1 MEREKATRLLNDI
14 LDGRLLQAKDE
25 AEKEIEKV
33 IDRKL
38 AETKSEIMRSVDY
51 ILGRKTL
58 AGKEAIL
65 EILERAA
72 VDTDFMAQLSAKPD
86 EALRDYGLTWEE
98 KAAITS
104 GDIRQ
109 IEDWVGELTSQ
120 QRKWLQARMQQE
132 KW

>member
-1 MEREKATRLLNDI
+1 VEREKATRLLNDI
-14 LDGRLLQAKDE
+14 LDGRLLKAKDE
-25 AEKEIEKV
+25 AEEEIEKV

-65 EILERAA
+65 EILDRAV
-72 VDTDFMAQLSAKPD
+72 VDTDFMAQLSENPD
-86 EALRDYGLTWEE
+86 KALRDYGLTWEE
-98 KAAITS
+98 KAAILS

-109 IEDWVGELTSQ
+109 VEDWVGKLTPQQSQ
-120 QRKWLQARMQQE
+120 WLESRLQ
-132 KW
+132 